1 MQFHFTVGL
10 KYKIQLT
17 HIKKFLLVA
26 GFIYHCPLAGVLVNG
41 IACSA
46 RHMGNEHSSEAGFYS
61 SSVILNYERIRQD
74 LREGSLCC
82 FSSLFCKDLRVRE
95 SLA

>member
-1 MQFHFTVGL
+1 MCHFQHGG
-10 KYKIQLT
+10 Q
-17 HIKKFLLVA
+17 A
-26 GFIYHCPLAGVLVNG
+26 EGGSFIYHCPLAGVLVNG

-74 LREGSLCC
+74 LRDGSLCC